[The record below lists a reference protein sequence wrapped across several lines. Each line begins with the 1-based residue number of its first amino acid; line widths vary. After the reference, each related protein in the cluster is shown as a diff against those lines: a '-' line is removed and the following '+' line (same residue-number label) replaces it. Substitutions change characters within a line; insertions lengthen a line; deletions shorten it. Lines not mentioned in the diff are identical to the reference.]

1 MVTSQKDL
9 RTFTQS
15 SQLTRLEKFAND
27 VIWSCLKISNGGDG
41 ATSLSNLSHFL
52 AILWHE
58 VSWVSLSFSPD
69 PTFLSS
75 CL

>member
-1 MVTSQKDL
+1 MVTSQQDL

-15 SQLTRLEKFAND
+15 SQLTRLEKVAND
-27 VIWSCLKISNGGDG
+27 VIWSCLEISNDGDG

-52 AILWHE
+52 AILMHE
-58 VSWVSLSFSPD
+58 VSWVSVSFSPD
-69 PTFLSS
+69 STFLSS